1 MGNARLRR
9 RAPKIDTDRMA
20 AIAACAAH
28 LRDLKR
34 VHGAPPPDVEVAT
47 RGTPHRLAPIA
58 ARSYCTSPAELC
70 AELVK

>member
-1 MGNARLRR
+1 MGKARPRR
-9 RAPKIDTDRMA
+9 RAPKIDTARME

-34 VHGAPPPDVEVAT
+34 VHGAPPPEVEVSAS
-47 RGTPHRLAPIA
+47 GTPQRLAPVA
-58 ARSYCTSPAELC
+58 ASSYCTSPAELC

>member
-1 MGNARLRR
+1 MRTARPRR
-9 RAPKIDTDRMA
+9 RAPKIDTARME

-34 VHGAPPPDVEVAT
+34 AHRAPPPDVEVAAS
-47 RGTPHRLAPIA
+47 GAPHRLAPA
-58 ARSYCTSPAELC
+58 ATGSYCTSPAELC